1 MQFCCMQYQVN
12 SGVIRTWA
20 EEDRPREKFLNK
32 GKHTLSDAE
41 LMAILIGSGTKDE
54 SAVDLCKKIM
64 ISAGNDLYNL
74 GKFSIHDFK
83 QFKGI
88 GLAKAIAICS
98 ALELG
103 RRRRLTEPTKRQV
116 ITCSADAYELMRAKL
131 VDLEHEEFHV
141 VYLNRANMVVKQEA
155 LSKGGT
161 RGTVVDI
168 KLLMRTALNCLASSI
183 LLYHNH
189 PSRNPNPSQ
198 EDIAIT
204 KKIIEASKY
213 FDISVADHII
223 VYDGGYTSFADE
235 GLI

>member
-1 MQFCCMQYQVN
+1 MQYQVN

-88 GLAKAIAICS
+88 GLAK
-98 ALELG
+98 
-103 RRRRLTEPTKRQV
+103 
-116 ITCSADAYELMRAKL
+116 
-131 VDLEHEEFHV
+131 
-141 VYLNRANMVVKQEA
+141 
-155 LSKGGT
+155 
-161 RGTVVDI
+161 
-168 KLLMRTALNCLASSI
+168 
-183 LLYHNH
+183 
-189 PSRNPNPSQ
+189 
-198 EDIAIT
+198 
-204 KKIIEASKY
+204 
-213 FDISVADHII
+213 
-223 VYDGGYTSFADE
+223 
-235 GLI
+235 